1 MIYEY
6 GKPRWNYN
14 DNEEIKYRYTIPWDQ
29 TRFGN
34 RNFSVSG
41 MVVRGIRGQDL
52 GESIAQLISTNWLIL
67 FIALFILSGINIDHK
82 ITSVLF
88 ISK

>member
-1 MIYEY
+1 
-6 GKPRWNYN
+6 
-14 DNEEIKYRYTIPWDQ
+14 
-29 TRFGN
+29 
-34 RNFSVSG
+34 
-41 MVVRGIRGQDL
+41 MVVRGIRGQEFS
-52 GESIAQLISTNWLIL
+52 ESIAQLINTNWKIL